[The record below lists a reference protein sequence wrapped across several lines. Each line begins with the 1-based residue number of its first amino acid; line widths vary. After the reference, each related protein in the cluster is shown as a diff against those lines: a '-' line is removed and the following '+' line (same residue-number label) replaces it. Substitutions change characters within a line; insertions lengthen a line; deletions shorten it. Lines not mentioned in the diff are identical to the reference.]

1 MKLFNK
7 IRSWFKLSHNQ
18 LPVIKSK
25 SDINVE
31 KVTTTKTVI
40 IENNDVIN
48 TTKQDNVTTPPTS
61 KPVKSRNKKTNTK
74 QKSITGKN
82 NAI

>member
-7 IRSWFKLSHNQ
+7 IRSWFKLSHTQ

-25 SDINVE
+25 SDVEVKKTTIN
-31 KVTTTKTVI
+31 KPVI
-40 IENNDVIN
+40 IKNNDVAN
-48 TTKQDNVTTPPTS
+48 TKKQNTVVGTSTS

-82 NAI
+82 NAL